1 MKKRELRLLPLEWL
15 RPGKL
20 MSFFW
25 SARRQSCPWIVCDR
39 SSTWRPQT
47 GRNIHRIAN
56 GAVAP
61 WRLLGPGAAAVC
73 APLAR
78 NRWLINYSARV
89 GNYSATPPLGVNW
102 SASCW
107 PERECFGGTASM
119 CFRCAVHSQYRPL
132 RGNMRRTVFAFFTVH
147 GYTLEPEPRGAVWGL
162 ERSPAY
168 PLWEVAGTPF
178 GGWGPS
184 NGAHQPSE
192 GWSGW
197 APDKT
202 LADFSDHLSASAW
215 PLSHRQLP
223 LPHTHAPTRTH
234 RQAHVASA
242 SCATTSAG
250 LIVHSS
256 SHRYPRCHHHEHHQ
270 QHQQHHHHPSSS
282 SSSASSPRQ

>member
-1 MKKRELRLLPLEWL
+1 MV
-15 RPGKL
+15 G
-20 MSFFW
+20 
-25 SARRQSCPWIVCDR
+25 RRRCVFVVQSTV
-39 SSTWRPQT
+39 STALCVETCVEP
-47 GRNIHRIAN
+47 
-56 GAVAP
+56 
-61 WRLLGPGAAAVC
+61 
-73 APLAR
+73 
-78 NRWLINYSARV
+78 
-89 GNYSATPPLGVNW
+89 
-102 SASCW
+102 
-107 PERECFGGTASM
+107 F
-119 CFRCAVHSQYRPL
+119 
-132 RGNMRRTVFAFFTVH
+132 FAFFTVH